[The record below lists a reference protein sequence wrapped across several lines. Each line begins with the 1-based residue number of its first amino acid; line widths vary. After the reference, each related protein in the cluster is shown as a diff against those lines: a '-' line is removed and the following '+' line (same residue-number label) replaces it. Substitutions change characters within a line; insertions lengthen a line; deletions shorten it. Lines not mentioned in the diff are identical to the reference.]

1 MPNFLSLTK
10 PYYHKIHE
18 VFTAPLNTACQK
30 PIPLPFFLL
39 VPIFLTYHFCLHPI
53 ILPLFLANSQ
63 FFHNTINLFRSSDVS
78 PMQVRCK
85 SHLSP
90 IFLQAKY
97 RRYLQD
103 VYDLQTNRRAP
114 LARCPPYILYNV
126 SLNLPHQFNFLT
138 AVFPAKAGE

>member
-1 MPNFLSLTK
+1 MYCKPLQSITSRSL
-10 PYYHKIHE
+10 YHPPKHSMSGAYSPTL
-18 VFTAPLNTACQK
+18 FP
-30 PIPLPFFLL
+30 L
-39 VPIFLTYHFCLHPI
+39 VPIFLTYHFWLHPI
-53 ILPLFLANSQ
+53 ILPLFLAKSQ